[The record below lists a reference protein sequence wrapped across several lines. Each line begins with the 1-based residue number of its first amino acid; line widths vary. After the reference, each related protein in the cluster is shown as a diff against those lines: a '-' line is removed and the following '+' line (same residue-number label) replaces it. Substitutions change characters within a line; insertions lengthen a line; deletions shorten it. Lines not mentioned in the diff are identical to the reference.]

1 MNENRVISNLMFCR
15 EISSFTDR
23 TDGTVV
29 GVVYKRP
36 KESFAVNSK
45 FKVGVFKLWRNI
57 LVPEPS
63 WAERVTPS
71 KEVLHDSD
79 EALK

>member
-1 MNENRVISNLMFCR
+1 MNENKVISNLMFCR

-23 TDGTVV
+23 IDGTVA

-63 WAERVTPS
+63 RAERVTPS
-71 KEVLHDSD
+71 KEVLHDCD